1 MKPKL
6 AILTGAGMSAES
18 GFSTFRDKGGLWETH
33 PVEQV
38 ATTEGWAAD
47 PELVNNFYN
56 GLRRQLVAAAPNAGH
71 RLLAEMERDY
81 EMTIITQNVDDL
93 HERAGSGRVIHLHGE
108 LMKACSSA
116 DPADPRHRI
125 TLPADHLD
133 IVAGQRAGDGSL
145 LRPFIVWFGEPV
157 PLISQAA
164 EVVSQADALVII
176 GTSLAVYPA
185 AGLID
190 AARADA
196 PIFLIDPNEVPTPRH
211 RHVRLIRDV
220 ASRGVA
226 TLREELRQLPL
237 FQTP

>member
-18 GFSTFRDKGGLWETH
+18 GFSTFRDKGGLWETY

-38 ATTEGWAAD
+38 ARPEAWAAN

-56 GLRRQLVAAAPNAGH
+56 GLRRQLVDAALNAGH

-93 HERAGSGRVIHLHGE
+93 HE
-108 LMKACSSA
+108 C
-116 DPADPRHRI
+116 
-125 TLPADHLD
+125 
-133 IVAGQRAGDGSL
+133 AGDRSL

-157 PLISQAA
+157 PLISQVAA
-164 EVVSQADALVII
+164 VVSQADVLVII

-185 AGLID
+185 ACTS
-190 AARADA
+190 ADCVLVS
-196 PIFLIDPNEVPTPRH
+196 PIVSWKYLLSTSKMLWANPHRKKREVMSAKGTR
-211 RHVRLIRDV
+211 
-220 ASRGVA
+220 
-226 TLREELRQLPL
+226 
-237 FQTP
+237 